1 MRKLQ
6 KFFGGKLFPCVLLC
20 ILCALLICAAAIRL
34 PRALAPIAIAERLF
48 ALAAALFLAASRD
61 TPECKISKFIL
72 LVLLPWVGTL
82 LCFLLRRKPC
92 RRAAAGR
99 RAQDGTIGYLAAL
112 GDADAEVLYATDAEY
127 FPVGGEMKRK
137 LLSDLSDARKCIFL
151 EYYIVEQGGFFG
163 DVFPILRDKAKEGLD
178 VRLIYDGFGCSLTL
192 PRRFP
197 KEMERA
203 GIRVAIAR
211 PLRFPPSDLNRRNH
225 RKIAVIDGEI
235 GYVGGI
241 NLADEYTGEKIRFG
255 HWKDSAL
262 RVSGTPAMRLARMI
276 AEETGIPLPPLPEPQ
291 SGEIPCA
298 AISDCAADTEP
309 RKGAAAIGAMISRAE
324 RFAYCNTPYLA
335 PDAVLLAE
343 LKRAAAAGTDVR
355 IMIPHIPDKKTTFL
369 LSRAFAR
376 ELIRAGVQVREYTAG
391 FLHAKSIV
399 TDGRYSFVSSYNLD
413 YRSLYLQAECG
424 LAVDDEPLAR
434 ALTEDFLAC
443 WEAGTPVGRAKKKKK
458 ILLVFVRPFAPLM

>member
-1 MRKLQ
+1 MRKLR

-20 ILCALLICAAAIRL
+20 ILFALLICAAAIRL

-82 LCFLLRRKPC
+82 LCFLLRRKPV

-99 RAQDGTIGYLAAL
+99 RAQDGTIGYLASL
-112 GDADAEVLYATDAEY
+112 GDADAEVLYA
-127 FPVGGEMKRK
+127 
-137 LLSDLSDARKCIFL
+137 IFL

-163 DVFPILRDKAKEGLD
+163 DVFPILRDKAKAGLD

-192 PRRFP
+192 PWRFP

-291 SGEIPCA
+291 NGEIPCA

-443 WEAGTPVGRAKKKKK
+443 WEAGTPVGRAKLIEK